1 MQNIRLTT
9 KFAFLIVAGLLAVGL
24 LVGCTDD
31 VTLQDANADATTV
44 HQIADL
50 LAHPTRFQN
59 NVIATGTTTTFLTQ
73 GDLTVI
79 GIVDNE
85 HILMCRNLDC
95 VGERIFGL
103 YTGDQV
109 PPEPGDV
116 ITMIGYFEAVGG
128 VWIFMFDEY
137 IVTDNIIDLLQ

>member
-1 MQNIRLTT
+1 MQNIRLIT
-9 KFAFLIVAGLLAVGL
+9 KFAFLIVTGLLTLGL
-24 LVGCTDD
+24 LIGCTDD
-31 VTLQDANADATTV
+31 VTLQDADATAV

-50 LAHPTRFQN
+50 LARPNRFQN
-59 NVIATGTTTTFLTQ
+59 DVIATGTATTFLTQ

-95 VGERIFGL
+95 AGERIFGV

-116 ITMIGYFEAVGG
+116 MTMIGHFENVGG
-128 VWIFMFDEY
+128 VWVFMFDEY
-137 IVTDNIIDLLQ
+137 VATDNIIDLLQ